1 MFACMS
7 DLANRI
13 RAFRRE
19 TSGAVTVDWVLLSA
33 GTIGLALLVI
43 SILGDSF
50 RPGAENIGTALGEQT
65 VHTILD

>member
-1 MFACMS
+1 MLAYLS
-7 DLANRI
+7 DLTRRI
-13 RAFRRE
+13 RAFRKE

-50 RPGAENIGTALGEQT
+50 RPGAENIGTTLSNYD
-65 VHTILD
+65 VHTMLD

>member
-1 MFACMS
+1 MPAYLS
-7 DLANRI
+7 DLACRI
-13 RAFRRE
+13 RAFRKE

-50 RPGAENIGTALGEQT
+50 RPSAENIGTRLSSYD